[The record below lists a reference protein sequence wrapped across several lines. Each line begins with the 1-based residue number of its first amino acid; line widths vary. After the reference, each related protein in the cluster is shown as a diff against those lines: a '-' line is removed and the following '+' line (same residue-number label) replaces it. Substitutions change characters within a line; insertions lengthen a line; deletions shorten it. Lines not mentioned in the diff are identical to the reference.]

1 MASSICRNAVL
12 ANSECENISKYFE
25 SWCSPSNAMC
35 IMKRCDVIHWRYYD
49 VFVYTFSSDV
59 MCAIVASPM
68 ILWGV
73 LLNQI
78 LTEDYFT
85 LNCSIDYF
93 TKIFNVNCPGDNAM
107 NKFES
112 RAGMLR
118 WNKALWLVR
127 NSHGIWISQSVIT

>member
-1 MASSICRNAVL
+1 MLFLRILNVKTFQSTSRVGVHLQMPSCVL
-12 ANSECENISKYFE
+12 WNDVYY
-25 SWCSPSNAMC
+25 
-35 IMKRCDVIHWRYYD
+35 CDVIHWRYYD

-73 LLNQI
+73 LLNQS

-85 LNCSIDYF
+85 VNCSIDYF